1 VLPLAGRSPNIISKG
16 EIMESMN
23 PSPSGAERSGI
34 QDAAE
39 RASAAAHST
48 VDQVA
53 GAARPAIDRLA
64 AGAHQTVDKLAG
76 AASTAARVAE
86 EKSEKM
92 KLAQERL
99 LEDCRGYVRD
109 NPMTALG
116 IAVAVGF
123 VLSRLT
129 SSR

>member
-1 VLPLAGRSPNIISKG
+1 
-16 EIMESMN
+16 MESMSKPN
-23 PSPSGAERSGI
+23 PTSNL

-39 RASAAAHST
+39 RARAAAHST

-53 GAARPAIDRLA
+53 DAAQPAVERLA

-76 AASTAARVAE
+76 AAGAAAQMMG
-86 EKSEKM
+86 EKGEQM

-99 LEDCRGYVRD
+99 LESCRGYVRE
-109 NPMTALG
+109 NPIASVG
-116 IAVAVGF
+116 IALAAGYL
-123 VLSRLT
+123 LSRLI

>member
-1 VLPLAGRSPNIISKG
+1 
-16 EIMESMN
+16 MESMSKSN
-23 PSPSGAERSGI
+23 PTSSV

-53 GAARPAIDRLA
+53 DAARPAVDRLA
-64 AGAHQTVDKLAG
+64 AGAHQTVDKLADAAG
-76 AASTAARVAE
+76 AAAQIVG
-86 EKSEKM
+86 EKSGQM

-99 LEDCRGYVRD
+99 LEDCRGYVRE
-109 NPMTALG
+109 NPIASIG
-116 IAVAVGF
+116 IALAAGYL
-123 VLSRLT
+123 LSRLT